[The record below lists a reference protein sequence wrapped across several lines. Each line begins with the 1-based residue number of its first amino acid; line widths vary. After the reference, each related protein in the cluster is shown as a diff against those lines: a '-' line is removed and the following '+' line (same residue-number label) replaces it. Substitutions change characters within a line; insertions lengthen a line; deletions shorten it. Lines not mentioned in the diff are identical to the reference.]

1 MESIK
6 AGAETVV
13 EKAKETA
20 EFLKPKIG
28 AAYEAAKPVA
38 EKVFNEYPTCL
49 SSPPLLSPPLPSFL
63 LSFPLLAK
71 I

>member
-49 SSPPLLSPPLPSFL
+49 SSPPPPSFLLLSPPFSSPSHF
-63 LSFPLLAK
+63 
-71 I
+71 